1 MLRFLPTCCCQAERS
16 RSPLWFVISV
26 LISLWGTKLSQ
37 AQTYFQQQVDHEI
50 HVTLDDHNHIL
61 RGYELVNY
69 TNNSPDTLNELW
81 FHLWPNAY
89 SGPNSAMNRQKLEDD
104 DASLNYAKQDQLGW
118 IDSLDFF
125 DANTALQFKIGYK
138 NPDITKIDLVR
149 PILPGEKR
157 EFRIPFRVVI
167 PDAVFSR
174 FGHLEQAYQITQW
187 YPKPAVYDT
196 AGWHPIPNVDQGEY
210 FSEFG
215 TYDVHITLPS
225 NYVVGA
231 TGDLQTESELNWL
244 NQKDV
249 QTRALNEFNIDDLDI
264 PPSSLETKT
273 LHYHQEKVHDFAW
286 FADKRFHVLKDVVEL
301 PQSKRNVTTW
311 SLFTNNQADMW
322 LEAPGY
328 LSDAIRFYSLKVGEY
343 PYNQVTAVDGLWA
356 SGTDMEYPT
365 ITLIGEAN
373 DDIAL
378 DQVIAHEVGHN
389 WFYGILANNEREY
402 AWLDEGMNTYVEL
415 LYMRSK
421 YPDLKLFEGGELGD
435 YGQGLA
441 KFLNL
446 HDIPQD
452 RINEIAAR
460 TVQRTGMSQPIDE
473 HSEWLTSN
481 NYGAMEYSK
490 AGLVFDHLRAYVGE
504 ETMNQIMKT
513 YFNKWKFKHPT
524 PQDLQEIAEEVSGE
538 NLSWLFDDLIK
549 TTKHLD
555 YAISGIKRHF
565 GDSAIL
571 KIRNRGQINAPFS
584 IGSILNDSLVRVD
597 WYPGVKKQKIRMEC
611 DSCDRFIIDPKGNT
625 AEYNRKNN
633 QIKNR
638 EFFRKL
644 KPIRLQLLGGFVRPH
659 QGHINWTPT
668 IGWNNNDGFMVGGAI
683 YNNLIPNNRFDYFIM
698 PMYAFK
704 AKALVGQFDFGL
716 NISPPQKRWKIR
728 VGVRGNRYNLDYG
741 TYWDARQFGT
751 ITGTQLK
758 INLKPNFHF
767 ETPIGSPRQGRTL
780 FANYIMHAQLVEKS
794 HINRSNY
801 NESTLTPQWQ
811 VGFEDPGHI
820 FSYSALIN
828 VDRPNS
834 EITKF
839 SLTFKANK
847 RVNRIGTRFKFRTFL
862 GVVAGEDNLAPY
874 FRLSSWTPEN
884 DYLRDGYAANRG
896 ATNSDV
902 FSKQIIQ
909 NEGAFRTSTVIGSS
923 NKWLFSSH
931 LNFRPHKYV
940 PIELFFGFALFPGPQ
955 TIYPDEIGKAFEM
968 GVSIIILENIIE
980 MHIPFAWDDITGERV
995 KIDQPR
1001 FYDRIRFQLNLERI
1015 KPRKYLHRKIFG
1027 R

>member
-1 MLRFLPTCCCQAERS
+1 M
-16 RSPLWFVISV
+16 
-26 LISLWGTKLSQ
+26 
-37 AQTYFQQQVDHEI
+37 
-50 HVTLDDHNHIL
+50 TLDDHDHIL
-61 RGYELVNY
+61 RGYEVVNY
-69 TNNSPDTLNELW
+69 TNNSPDTLSELW

-89 SGPNSAMNRQKLEDD
+89 SGPNSAMNRQKLEDE

-118 IDSLDFF
+118 IDSLDFY
-125 DANTALQFKIGYK
+125 DSNTPLEFKIGWQ
-138 NPDITKIDLVR
+138 NPDIAKIELVR

-157 EFRIPFRVVI
+157 DFRIPFRVII
-167 PDAVFSR
+167 PDAIFSR
-174 FGHLEQAYQITQW
+174 CGHLDQAYHITQW

-196 AGWHPIPNVDQGEY
+196 AGWHPMPNVDQGEY

-215 TYDVHITLPS
+215 TYDVHLRLPS

-231 TGDLQTESELNWL
+231 TGDLQTQTELAWL
-244 NQKDV
+244 SQKDIE
-249 QTRALNEFNIDDLDI
+249 TRGLTEFNLDDLDI

-273 LHYHQEKVHDFAW
+273 LHYHQENVHDFAW
-286 FADKRFHVLKDVVEL
+286 FADKRFHVLKDQVEL
-301 PQSKRNVTTW
+301 PESGRKVTTW
-311 SLFTNNQADMW
+311 ALFTNNQADMW
-322 LEAPGY
+322 LDAPGY
-328 LSDAIRFYSLKVGEY
+328 LSDATRFYSLKVGEY

-365 ITLIGEAN
+365 VTLIGDAN
-373 DDIAL
+373 DDVAL

-402 AWLDEGMNTYVEL
+402 AWLDEGLNTYIEL

-435 YGQGLA
+435 YPRKLA

-452 RINEIAAR
+452 RVNEISAR

-504 ETMNQIMKT
+504 ETMNRIMKT
-513 YFNKWKFKHPT
+513 YFDTWKFKHPG
-524 PQDLQEIAEEVSGE
+524 PKDLRNIAEEVSGK

-549 TTKHLD
+549 TTRQLD
-555 YAISGIKRHF
+555 YAITGIERHH

-571 KIRNRGQINAPFS
+571 KIKNRGKIKAPFS

-597 WYPGVKKQKIRMEC
+597 WYPGTMKQKVRMEC
-611 DSCDRFIIDPKGNT
+611 DSCDRFVIDPRGNT

-633 QIKNR
+633 QIRNR
-638 EFFRKL
+638 KSFRKL
-644 KPIRLQLLGGFVRPH
+644 KPLRFQFLGGFVRPH

-668 IGWNNNDGFMVGGAI
+668 IGWNNNDGFMFGGAI

-704 AKALVGQFDFGL
+704 AKTLVGQFDFGL

-728 VGVRGNRYNLDYG
+728 VGLRGNRYNVDYG
-741 TYWDARQFGT
+741 TYWDERNFRVDHEELT
-751 ITGTQLK
+751 
-758 INLKPNFHF
+758 INLKPNVYF
-767 ETPIGSPRQGRTL
+767 ETPIGSPRRGRTL
-780 FANYIMHAQLVEKS
+780 FANFIAHTQDVEKTETLY
-794 HINRSNY
+794 RF
-801 NESTLTPQWQ
+801 NEVTLTPQWQ
-811 VGFEDPGHI
+811 VGFNDPGHI
-820 FSYSALIN
+820 ISYSALIN

-834 EITKF
+834 QVTKF
-839 SLTFKANK
+839 SLTLKANK
-847 RVNRIGTRFKFRTFL
+847 RIYRVGTRFKFRTFL
-862 GVVAGEDNLAPY
+862 GVVAGENDLAPY
-874 FRLSSWTPEN
+874 FRLSSWSPSA

-896 ATNSDV
+896 FTNSDV
-902 FSKQIIQ
+902 FNKQIIQ

-923 NKWLFSSH
+923 NRWLWSSH

-940 PIELFFGFALFPGPQ
+940 PIEFFFGVALFPGPQ
-955 TIYPDEIGKAFEM
+955 SIYADEIGKAFEM
-968 GVSIIILENIIE
+968 GISIIILEDIIE
-980 MHIPFAWDDITGERV
+980 MHIPLAWDNITGDRV
-995 KIDQPR
+995 KVTQPR

-1015 KPRKYLHRKIFG
+1015 KPRKYLHRQIFD